1 MPITEAVIAVALAF
15 LIALFGT
22 ARMRAFALKAGL
34 IDRPSSRSSH
44 STPTPRGGGLAIVA
58 AFLAAL
64 LGLYA
69 RGYIDARIAAALIG
83 GGCGIAVVGFV
94 DDRRSVPARVR
105 FLVHLGS
112 AALAVGLIGGV
123 PMTPLGH
130 FGEGEIWLSRLIA
143 VVAIAWA
150 INLFNFM
157 DGIDG
162 IAGAQAVFMSSAGAG
177 LNFYL
182 GGDSSE
188 TVAMLCVGSAS
199 LGFLVWNWPPA
210 KIFMGDVGSGFLGF
224 SLAGLGLAASRRN
237 HAAVAVW
244 LILGGVFLADASVT
258 LARRMARGDRWFE
271 AHRMHA
277 YQHLARRWHGHL
289 PVTLVVNAVNVG
301 WLLPWAIC
309 AAAYP
314 THGAAI
320 VTAALLPLVF
330 VAVIAGAGTP

>member
-1 MPITEAVIAVALAF
+1 
-15 LIALFGT
+15 
-22 ARMRAFALKAGL
+22 MRAFALKAGL

-44 STPTPRGGGLAIVA
+44 STPTPRGGGLAIVV
-58 AFLAAL
+58 AFLLAL

-69 RGYIDARIAAALIG
+69 WGYIDARVATALIG
-83 GGCGIAVVGFV
+83 GGCGTAVVGFL
-94 DDRRSVPARVR
+94 DDHRSLPARIR

-112 AALAVGLIGGV
+112 AALVVGLIGGI
-123 PMTPLGH
+123 PMTVLGH
-130 FGEGEIWLSRLIA
+130 FGVGEIWLGRLIA

-177 LNFYL
+177 LNIYL
-182 GGDSSE
+182 GGRSSE

-224 SLAGLGLAASRRN
+224 SLAGLGVAASQRN
-237 HAAVAVW
+237 PAAVAVW

-258 LARRMARGDRWFE
+258 LARRMVRGDRWFE

-277 YQHLARRWHGHL
+277 YQHLARRWRGHL
-289 PVTLVVNAVNVG
+289 PVTLIVSAVNIG

-314 THGAAI
+314 THGVPI

-330 VAVIAGAGTP
+330 VAVIVGAGTP